1 MTGPTI
7 ISDVQEIAAPSPRVT
22 GGVLYA
28 PVGTTVPTTA
38 LGAPD
43 AAFKTLGRVSQ
54 DGVDRT
60 EDRGNTDIND
70 WGGNLIATLQDKFGL
85 TLKFKLLQVMNADV
99 QKAAHGTD
107 NVTVTP
113 GTTSTGQEIA
123 AKINANLLDSG
134 AWIIDGYYMKMS
146 MRLVVPYG
154 RITMVGPMKWVHREL
169 VMYDLTLKPFP
180 DNQNNH
186 AYQYWNDGILTV

>member
-7 ISDVQEIAAPSPRVT
+7 IASVQQIAAPSPRVT
-22 GGVLYA
+22 GGILNA
-28 PVGTTVPTTA
+28 PLGTPLPTTA

-43 AAFKTLGRVSQ
+43 AAFNTLGRVSV

-60 EDRGNTDIND
+60 EDRSNTDIND
-70 WGGNLIATLQDKFGL
+70 WGGNLIAVLQDKFGI

-113 GTTSTGQEIA
+113 ATTSSGTEIK
-123 AKINANLLDSG
+123 AKINAALLDSG
-134 AWIIDGYYMKMS
+134 SWIIDGFYMKMS

-154 RITMVGPMKWVHREL
+154 RVTMVGPMKWVHREL

-180 DNQNNH
+180 DDTNNH
-186 AYQYWNDGILTV
+186 AYQYWNDGVTTV